1 MKRIIL
7 DSKSNR
13 YFDENGYLVIKDNK
27 IAKAGVFEY
36 LGREILDSLPETEIY
51 KVYRPWEELE
61 KSAKDF
67 EGMPV
72 KFGHEW
78 VEPEKRDIKIGAVS
92 GEVKLEEPY
101 LIADIKIYDKYAI
114 EEITN
119 KGIVDLSP
127 GYKAYYK
134 KEAGEYNGEKYEF
147 KQEDIKYNH
156 LAVVENGRSGK
167 EVRIND
173 EMPQGSKNREV
184 NNMPKNLK
192 QDALY
197 ALSHAKKVYDECIT
211 SKTDDTDKRELI
223 REIVAIAVKPDTDF
237 QGGEEEKFKTILKK
251 AEELGYE
258 PSETSKTDDEEGKE
272 EKTVDS
278 DVAAMKEAFN
288 SFASL
293 FNNFLSEEETE
304 EAHTEDDEVVEEKQ
318 EEEKKQVGDARPS
331 ISKKTMDAEINKA
344 ILNERKRTQ
353 DAISAYQEVEKWT
366 GSFNMA
372 GMSESEIY
380 QYAYEVLTSEKVR
393 TADAKPSFKAYMK
406 ARVQDSSFKYES
418 SNDSEFFDYIK

>member
-1 MKRIIL
+1 MQL
-7 DSKSNR
+7 
-13 YFDENGYLVIKDNK
+13 
-27 IAKAGVFEY
+27 
-36 LGREILDSLPETEIY
+36 
-51 KVYRPWEELE
+51 
-61 KSAKDF
+61 
-67 EGMPV
+67 
-72 KFGHEW
+72 
-78 VEPEKRDIKIGAVS
+78 GAVS

-101 LIADIKIYDKYAI
+101 LIADIKIYDKDAI

-147 KQEDIKYNH
+147 KQQDIKYNH

-173 EMPQGSKNREV
+173 EHYWKGLQTPAPFHLPRFEGQAPQKCDSATLEQNKINDEKPIIKGEIDMKKGFMRNSLN
-184 NNMPKNLK
+184 
-192 QDALY
+192 
-197 ALSHAKKVYDECIT
+197 ALSHVKKVYDECIT
-211 SKTDDTDKRELI
+211 SKTDDVDKRELI

-237 QGGEEEKFKTILKK
+237 EGGEEEKFETILKK
-251 AEELGYE
+251 AEELGYN
-258 PSETSKTDDEEGKE
+258 PSETSKTDDGDVPE

-304 EAHTEDDEVVEEKQ
+304 PAHTEDNDDV
-318 EEEKKQVGDARPS
+318 EEEKKQVGDSSPSGLATFSDSVATRSGKSVLAKNARQNDKVGG
-331 ISKKTMDAEINKA
+331 IVSKKTMDAEINKA

-353 DAISAYQEVEKWT
+353 DAIAAYQDVEKYT

-380 QYAYEVLTSEKVR
+380 QYAYEVLTGEKVK

-406 ARVQDSSFKYES
+406 ARVQDSSININY
-418 SNDSEFFDYIK
+418 SNTADEFFTHIK